1 MHHGSTIQGREQH
14 WLLKQ
19 PHPPICEI
27 QPCQLG
33 YRMSLENEQLS
44 ALRRVINENLR
55 VQRSGADP
63 VPYIDVSSALSD
75 ICARQNHAVF
85 ARRGCG
91 KTLLLLHSSRE
102 LPSDIQPV
110 YLNCEDFKHHSFP
123 NVLIE
128 VLDALFAELE
138 GNLSGWFG
146 KKRRSRELVSEIRRT
161 LSKLREQEDD
171 MKTDVVES
179 HTSEHVKGKKGGG
192 SLALEGFRLTGE
204 ATSNTSTGTAYEL
217 RYAKREA
224 KLNELQKLLPSLK
237 RQIREF
243 FELSKNVKAVFLQ
256 LDDFY
261 HLPRRDQP
269 DVMDYL
275 HRLCKDLPLYFKVA
289 TLRHSSTLYADREG
303 QPIGAQERHDYQ
315 PINIDFA
322 FTQFRKTA
330 DQNRQIFGEFA
341 ELAGL
346 KPKDVDAIFKGEG
359 FDRLIMAGGG
369 VPRDC
374 LSLFLEALQGV
385 GQGDGRIG
393 KDDIRIMS
401 RANFE
406 RRIEE
411 LKQDSAGDEQATLI
425 RGIYV
430 LRKFCIDKRT
440 NIMMVSEEMM
450 QQEDQIRALL
460 YRLLDYRII
469 HSAGAALTHKS
480 STGTY
485 QAFAI
490 DIGCYAHMRKLQG
503 RFNEIDI
510 ADTMAKE
517 RMRSAPILSKEQLSE
532 LWSAAPEDVESA
544 LRSEDEEAS

>member
-1 MHHGSTIQGREQH
+1 M
-14 WLLKQ
+14 
-19 PHPPICEI
+19 P
-27 QPCQLG
+27 
-33 YRMSLENEQLS
+33 LEEPQIAS
-44 ALRRVINENLR
+44 LRRVINENLR

-91 KTLLLLHSSRE
+91 KTLLLHHSSRE
-102 LPSDIQPV
+102 LPGDVQRV

-138 GNLSGWFG
+138 GNLPGWFG
-146 KKRRSRELVSEIRRT
+146 KKKKSRDLISAIRGD
-161 LSKLREQEDD
+161 LQNLRQQEDESE
-171 MKTDVVES
+171 TDVVES
-179 HTSEHVKGKKGGG
+179 HIASEQEGANAGG
-192 SLALEGFRLTGE
+192 SVALKGYALTGE
-204 ATSNTSTGTAYEL
+204 TTSHASKSKAVEL
-217 RYAKREA
+217 RYAHRTA
-224 KLNELQKLLPSLK
+224 KLRELQTWLPQLK

-243 FELSKNVKAVFLQ
+243 FELSNTVKAIFLQ

-261 HLPRRDQP
+261 HLARVDQP

-289 TLRHSSTLYADREG
+289 TLRHSSTLYADRDG

-322 FTQFRKTA
+322 FTNFQRTA
-330 DQNRQIFGEFA
+330 NQNRRILDEFA
-341 ELAGL
+341 KLAGL
-346 KPKDVDAIFKGEG
+346 APKDIDELFKGEG

-374 LSLFLEALQGV
+374 LSLFLEALDGAS
-385 GQGDGRIG
+385 QGDGRIG
-393 KDDIRIMS
+393 KDDVRIMS
-401 RANFE
+401 RSNFE

-450 QQEDQIRALL
+450 QQQDRIRDLL

-480 STGTY
+480 SPGTY

-503 RFNEIDI
+503 RFNEIDV
-510 ADTMAKE
+510 ADTTGQE
-517 RMRSAPILSKEQLSE
+517 RMRSAPILTKEQLEE
-532 LWSAAPEDVESA
+532 LWSTAPDNAEDA
-544 LRSEDEEAS
+544 LRNEDEEAG

>member
-1 MHHGSTIQGREQH
+1 
-14 WLLKQ
+14 
-19 PHPPICEI
+19 
-27 QPCQLG
+27 
-33 YRMSLENEQLS
+33 MSLEVQQLA

-55 VQRSGADP
+55 VQRGGADP

-91 KTLLLLHSSRE
+91 KTLLLHHSAKE
-102 LPSDIQPV
+102 LPDDIQRV

-138 GNLSGWFG
+138 GNLPGWFG
-146 KKRRSRELVSEIRRT
+146 RKKKSRDLIAKIRRD
-161 LSKLREQEDD
+161 LKELRKQEDES
-171 MKTDVVES
+171 KTDVVES
-179 HTSEHVKGKKGGG
+179 HIATEQEGTKAGG
-192 SLALEGFRLTGE
+192 SLAVKGFGLAGE
-204 ATSNTSTGTAYEL
+204 STSHAGKSTAFEL
-217 RYAKREA
+217 HYAKRTA
-224 KLNELQKLLPSLK
+224 KLHELHTWLPQLK
-237 RQIREF
+237 QQIREF
-243 FELSKNVKAVFLQ
+243 YGLSKTVKAVFLQ

-261 HLPRRDQP
+261 HLTRADQP

-289 TLRHSSTLYADREG
+289 TLRHSSTLYADRDG

-322 FTQFRKTA
+322 FTDFRRTA
-330 DQNRQIFGEFA
+330 NQNRLIFGEFA
-341 ELAGL
+341 KLAGL
-346 KPKDVDAIFKGEG
+346 ESEDIDSLFKGEG

-385 GQGDGRIG
+385 SQGDGRIG
-393 KDDIRIMS
+393 KDDVRIMS
-401 RANFE
+401 RSNFE

-450 QQEDQIRALL
+450 QQEDEIRALL

-469 HSAGAALTHKS
+469 HSAGTALTHKS
-480 STGTY
+480 APGTY

-490 DIGCYAHMRKLQG
+490 DIGCYAHMRKLHG
-503 RFNEIDI
+503 KFNEIDV
-510 ADTMAKE
+510 ADTTGRE
-517 RMRSAPILSKEQLSE
+517 RMRSSPILTKEQLE
-532 LWSAAPEDVESA
+532 QLWLTAPDDAEDA
-544 LRSEDEEAS
+544 LRSEDEETG

>member
-1 MHHGSTIQGREQH
+1 
-14 WLLKQ
+14 
-19 PHPPICEI
+19 
-27 QPCQLG
+27 
-33 YRMSLENEQLS
+33 MSLEAKQLV
-44 ALRRVINENLR
+44 ALRKVINENLR
-55 VQRSGADP
+55 VQSAGAEP

-91 KTLLLLHSSRE
+91 KTLLLHHSARN
-102 LPSDIQPV
+102 LPNDIQSV

-128 VLDALFAELE
+128 VLDALFNGLE

-146 KKRRSRELVSEIRRT
+146 KKRRSAELIAKIRHN
-161 LSKLREQEDD
+161 LEKLRRQEDEAT
-171 MKTDVVES
+171 TDVVES
-179 HTSEHVKGKKGGG
+179 HIVTKQEGVKAKGSIG
-192 SLALEGFRLTGE
+192 LEGFGLAGDSIHH
-204 ATSNTSTGTAYEL
+204 AGNSSALEL
-217 RYAKREA
+217 HYAQRTA
-224 KLNELQKLLPSLK
+224 KLRELQTWLPQLK
-237 RQIREF
+237 EQTREF
-243 FELSKNVKAVFLQ
+243 FALSKAVKAVFLQ

-261 HLPRRDQP
+261 HLARIDQP

-289 TLRHSSTLYADREG
+289 TLRHASTLYADRKG
-303 QPIGAQERHDYQ
+303 QPIGTQERHDYQ

-322 FTQFRKTA
+322 FTEFRKTA
-330 DQNRQIFGEFA
+330 DQNFLIFGEFA
-341 ELAGL
+341 KLAGL
-346 KPKDVDAIFKGEG
+346 TPEDIGSLFKGEG

-374 LSLFLEALQGV
+374 LSLFLEALQNAS
-385 GQGDGRIG
+385 QGDGRIG
-393 KDDIRIMS
+393 KDDVRNLA

-411 LKQDSAGDEQATLI
+411 LKQDSADDEQATLI
-425 RGIYV
+425 RGIHV
-430 LRKFCIDKRT
+430 LRQFCIEKKS

-450 QQEDQIRALL
+450 QQEDEIRALL

-480 STGTY
+480 SPGTY

-490 DIGCYAHMRKLQG
+490 DIGCYAFMRKLQSK
-503 RFNEIDI
+503 FNEIDV
-510 ADTMAKE
+510 ADTAGREK
-517 RMRSAPILSKEQLSE
+517 MRSAPILTKEQLKE
-532 LWSAAPEDVESA
+532 LWSTAPDAVEAVLLSG
-544 LRSEDEEAS
+544 DEEAS

>member
-1 MHHGSTIQGREQH
+1 
-14 WLLKQ
+14 
-19 PHPPICEI
+19 
-27 QPCQLG
+27 
-33 YRMSLENEQLS
+33 MSLETQQL
-44 ALRRVINENLR
+44 ADLRKVINENLR
-55 VQRSGADP
+55 VQRGGADP
-63 VPYIDVSSALSD
+63 VPYIDVSRALSD

-91 KTLLLLHSSRE
+91 KTLLLHHSAKE
-102 LPSDIQPV
+102 LPGDVQPV

-128 VLDALFAELE
+128 VLDVLFAELE
-138 GNLSGWFG
+138 SNLSGWFG
-146 KKRRSRELVSEIRRT
+146 KKRRSRELIAEIR
-161 LSKLREQEDD
+161 LDLANLRQQDD
-171 MKTDVVES
+171 ESEADVVES
-179 HTSEHVKGKKGGG
+179 HIATEQEGDKAGG
-192 SLALEGFRLTGE
+192 SIALKGFRLAGE
-204 ATSNTSTGTAYEL
+204 STSHAGKSTALEL
-217 RYAKREA
+217 RYAQRTD
-224 KLNELQKLLPSLK
+224 KLGELQTWLPRLK
-237 RQIREF
+237 PQIREF
-243 FELSKNVKAVFLQ
+243 FGLSKTVKAVFLQ

-261 HLPRRDQP
+261 HLARVDQP

-289 TLRHSSTLYADREG
+289 TLRHSSTLYADRDG

-322 FTQFRKTA
+322 FTDFRRTA
-330 DQNRQIFGEFA
+330 RQNRQIFGEFA
-341 ELAGL
+341 TLAGL
-346 KPKDVDAIFKGEG
+346 NSGDIDSLFKGAG

-374 LSLFLEALQGV
+374 LSLFLEALQGAS
-385 GQGDGRIG
+385 QGDGRIG
-393 KDDIRIMS
+393 KDDVRIMS
-401 RANFE
+401 RSNFE

-430 LRKFCIDKRT
+430 LRKFCIEKRT

-480 STGTY
+480 SPGTY

-490 DIGCYAHMRKLQG
+490 DIGCYAHMRKLQD
-503 RFNEIDI
+503 RFNEIDV
-510 ADTMAKE
+510 ADTTGRE
-517 RMRSAPILSKEQLSE
+517 RMRSAPILTKKQLEE
-532 LWSAAPEDVESA
+532 LWSTAPVDAEGA
-544 LRSEDEEAS
+544 LRSEDEEAAQRQL

>member
-1 MHHGSTIQGREQH
+1 
-14 WLLKQ
+14 
-19 PHPPICEI
+19 
-27 QPCQLG
+27 
-33 YRMSLENEQLS
+33 MSLETQQL
-44 ALRRVINENLR
+44 ADLRKVINENLR
-55 VQRSGADP
+55 VQRGGADP
-63 VPYIDVSSALSD
+63 VPYIDVSGALSD

-91 KTLLLLHSSRE
+91 KTLLLHHSAKK
-102 LPSDIQPV
+102 LPGDVQPV

-128 VLDALFAELE
+128 VLDVLFAELE

-146 KKRRSRELVSEIRRT
+146 KKRRSRELIAEIR
-161 LSKLREQEDD
+161 LDLANLRQQDD
-171 MKTDVVES
+171 ESEADVVES
-179 HTSEHVKGKKGGG
+179 HIATEQEGDKAGG
-192 SLALEGFRLTGE
+192 SIALKGFSLAGESTSHAGKSTALER
-204 ATSNTSTGTAYEL
+204 
-217 RYAKREA
+217 RYAQRTD
-224 KLNELQKLLPSLK
+224 KLGELQTWLPRLK
-237 RQIREF
+237 PQIREF
-243 FELSKNVKAVFLQ
+243 FGISKIVKAVFLQ

-261 HLPRRDQP
+261 HLARVDQP

-289 TLRHSSTLYADREG
+289 TLRHSSTLYADRDG

-315 PINIDFA
+315 PINIAFA
-322 FTQFRKTA
+322 FTDFRRTVR
-330 DQNRQIFGEFA
+330 QNRQIFGEFA
-341 ELAGL
+341 TLVGL
-346 KPKDVDAIFKGEG
+346 NSGDIDSLFKGAG

-374 LSLFLEALQGV
+374 LSLFLEALQGAS
-385 GQGDGRIG
+385 QGDGRIG
-393 KDDIRIMS
+393 KDDVRIMS
-401 RANFE
+401 RSNFE

-430 LRKFCIDKRT
+430 LRKFCIEKRT

-480 STGTY
+480 SPGTY

-490 DIGCYAHMRKLQG
+490 DIGCYAHMRKLQDK
-503 RFNEIDI
+503 FNEIDV
-510 ADTMAKE
+510 ADTTGRE
-517 RMRSAPILSKEQLSE
+517 RMRSAPILTKKQLEE
-532 LWSAAPEDVESA
+532 LWSTAPVDAEGA
-544 LRSEDEEAS
+544 LRSEDEEAAQRQL

>member
-1 MHHGSTIQGREQH
+1 MAVDTQ
-14 WLLKQ
+14 
-19 PHPPICEI
+19 
-27 QPCQLG
+27 QL
-33 YRMSLENEQLS
+33 Y
-44 ALRRVINENLR
+44 ALRRVITENLR
-55 VQRSGADP
+55 VQRAGADP

-91 KTLLLLHSSRE
+91 KTLLLHHSAKN
-102 LPSDIQPV
+102 LPSDIQTV

-128 VLDALFAELE
+128 ILDALFAELE
-138 GNLSGWFG
+138 GNLPGWFG
-146 KKRRSRELVSEIRRT
+146 RKKKSRELIAQIRTDLER
-161 LSKLREQEDD
+161 LRKQEDQSE
-171 MKTDVVES
+171 TNVVES
-179 HTSEHVKGKKGGG
+179 HVATEEQGTKTGASTTLRGLG
-192 SLALEGFRLTGE
+192 LTGE
-204 ATSNTSTGTAYEL
+204 RTSHRGQGTAVEL
-217 RYAKREA
+217 RYAHRTA
-224 KLNELQKLLPSLK
+224 KLRELHMWLPKLK

-243 FELSKNVKAVFLQ
+243 FVLSRTVQAVFLQ

-261 HLPRRDQP
+261 HLPRVDQP

-289 TLRHSSTLYADREG
+289 TLRHSTTLYADRDG

-322 FTQFRKTA
+322 FTDFRRTA
-330 DQNRQIFGEFA
+330 NQNRKIFGEFA
-341 ELAGL
+341 KLAGL
-346 KPKDVDAIFKGEG
+346 QPDDIDSLFKGDG
-359 FDRLIMAGGG
+359 FYRLIMAGGG

-385 GQGDGRIG
+385 ADGDGRIG
-393 KDDIRIMS
+393 KDDVRIMS

-411 LKQDSAGDEQATLI
+411 LKQDSGGDEQAELI
-425 RGIYV
+425 KGIYV
-430 LRKFCIDKRT
+430 LRKFCIDKRS

-450 QQEDQIRALL
+450 QQEDDIRALL

-485 QAFAI
+485 QAYAI
-490 DIGCYAHMRKLQG
+490 DIGCYAHMRKLHG
-503 RFNEIDI
+503 KFSEIDV
-510 ADTMAKE
+510 ADTAAREK
-517 RMRSAPILSKEQLSE
+517 MRSCPILTKEQLEE
-532 LWSAAPEDVESA
+532 LWKAAPDDAEVA
-544 LRSEDEEAS
+544 LRSEDEESG

>member
-1 MHHGSTIQGREQH
+1 
-14 WLLKQ
+14 
-19 PHPPICEI
+19 
-27 QPCQLG
+27 
-33 YRMSLENEQLS
+33 MSLEVQQL
-44 ALRRVINENLR
+44 ATLRKVINENLR
-55 VQRSGADP
+55 VQRAGADP

-91 KTLLLLHSSRE
+91 KTLLLHHSAKK
-102 LPSDIQPV
+102 LPSDVQPV

-128 VLDALFAELE
+128 VLDALFAELQ
-138 GNLSGWFG
+138 GNLPGWFG
-146 KKRRSRELVSEIRRT
+146 KKKRSRELIAGIRRD
-161 LSKLREQEDD
+161 LAKLRQQEDES
-171 MKTDVVES
+171 KTDVVES
-179 HTSEHVKGKKGGG
+179 HTATQQDGAKVRG
-192 SLALEGFRLTGE
+192 SIALEGFGLAGE
-204 ATSNTSTGTAYEL
+204 STSHAGKSTALEL
-217 RYAKREA
+217 RYAQRTA
-224 KLNELQKLLPSLK
+224 KLRELQTWLPQLK

-243 FELSKNVKAVFLQ
+243 FELSKTVKTVFLQ
-256 LDDFY
+256 LDDYY
-261 HLPRRDQP
+261 HLARADQP

-322 FTQFRKTA
+322 FTDFRRTA
-330 DQNRQIFGEFA
+330 NQNCEIFGEFA
-341 ELAGL
+341 KLAGL
-346 KPKDVDAIFKGEG
+346 NPKDIDSLFKGEG

-374 LSLFLEALQGV
+374 LSLFLEALQGAS
-385 GQGDGRIG
+385 QGDGRIG
-393 KDDIRIMS
+393 KDDVRIMS
-401 RANFE
+401 RSNFE

-430 LRKFCIDKRT
+430 LRKFCIDKRM

-460 YRLLDYRII
+460 YRLLDYRIM
-469 HSAGAALTHKS
+469 HSAGTALTHKS
-480 STGTY
+480 SPGTY

-503 RFNEIDI
+503 RFNEIDV
-510 ADTMAKE
+510 ADTTGRE
-517 RMRSAPILSKEQLSE
+517 RMRSAPILTKEQLHD
-532 LWSAAPEDVESA
+532 LWSTAPDDVEGA
-544 LRSEDEEAS
+544 LRHEDEEPA

>member
-1 MHHGSTIQGREQH
+1 M
-14 WLLKQ
+14 
-19 PHPPICEI
+19 
-27 QPCQLG
+27 
-33 YRMSLENEQLS
+33 
-44 ALRRVINENLR
+44 
-55 VQRSGADP
+55 
-63 VPYIDVSSALSD
+63 
-75 ICARQNHAVF
+75 
-85 ARRGCG
+85 
-91 KTLLLLHSSRE
+91 
-102 LPSDIQPV
+102 LPDDIQPV

-128 VLDALFAELE
+128 VLDALFDELE
-138 GNLSGWFG
+138 RNLHGWFG
-146 KKRRSRELVSEIRRT
+146 KKRKTRDLILEIRRKLAT
-161 LSKLREQEDD
+161 LRQQEDEL
-171 MKTDVVES
+171 KTDVVES
-179 HTSEHVKGKKGGG
+179 HIATEQEEAKIGG
-192 SLALEGFRLTGE
+192 SIALENFRLTGE
-204 ATSNTSTGTAYEL
+204 STSAAGKSSGLQL
-217 RYAKREA
+217 RYAQRA
-224 KLNELQKLLPSLK
+224 TKLGELHTWLPQLK

-243 FELSKNVKAVFLQ
+243 FDLSTTVKAVFIQ

-261 HLPRRDQP
+261 HLARDVQP

-289 TLRHSSTLYADREG
+289 TLRHSSTLYADRDG

-322 FTQFRKTA
+322 FTEFRRTA
-330 DQNRQIFGEFA
+330 DQNHQIFEQFA

-346 KPKDVDAIFKGEG
+346 NSDAIDSLFKGAG

-374 LSLFLEALQGV
+374 LSLFLESLQSIN
-385 GQGDGRIG
+385 QGDGRIG

-401 RANFE
+401 RSNFE

-469 HSAGAALTHKS
+469 HSAGTALTHKS
-480 STGTY
+480 SPGTY

-490 DIGCYAHMRKLQG
+490 DIGCYAHMRKLRG
-503 RFNEIDI
+503 RFNEIDV
-510 ADTMAKE
+510 ADTTGRE
-517 RMRSAPILSKEQLSE
+517 SMRSAPILTEEQLKQ
-532 LWSAAPEDVESA
+532 LWSTAPDDPEGA
-544 LRSEDEEAS
+544 LRSEDEEAG